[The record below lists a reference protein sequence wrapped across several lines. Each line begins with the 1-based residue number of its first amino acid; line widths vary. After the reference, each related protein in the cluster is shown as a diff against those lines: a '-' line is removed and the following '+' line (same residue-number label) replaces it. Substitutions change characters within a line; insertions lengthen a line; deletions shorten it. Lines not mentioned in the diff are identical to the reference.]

1 MGWTV
6 NPWLV
11 EFDSLMRSKEVFT
24 VSYVAKL
31 EDETVLGGSLNRPAY
46 IVGGN
51 RRNYTQVTAGSTP
64 AV

>member
-1 MGWTV
+1 
-6 NPWLV
+6 
-11 EFDSLMRSKEVFT
+11 MRSKEVFT

-31 EDETVLGGSLNRPAY
+31 EDATVLGGPLNRPAY